1 MTSAVK
7 FPGAAPFGV
16 PPTGAPPVGAIDCDI
31 HPGVP
36 DIKSL
41 LPYMSDFWQ
50 ESFVDRGI
58 DGFDMMSYPLNAPI
72 TCRPDWRVSG
82 QRPGASLDAM
92 RAQALDNFGIG
103 TAICNPLTGGQVAVS
118 ESMGAAICSAVNDWI
133 RQHWLDRE
141 PRLRASIVVP
151 AQAPL
156 LAAEEIDRCADDHR
170 FVQVLMPAAGE
181 MMLGRSYYWPIWEA
195 ATRHG
200 LPIGI
205 HAGSMYRYAPTATG
219 WTSHYVH
226 DYVANSQLFE
236 DQLLSLISNGVFNK
250 FPDLKFV
257 LLESGVS
264 WLPNFLWRS
273 VKTWRGVRAEVP
285 WVNRSPAEIIRENVR
300 LTIQPFDAPDRDAV
314 ERIVEQI
321 DADHMLLFASDY
333 PHWQFEGDAIV
344 PPGLSADM
352 QRKIRLE
359 NPLQTYSRLKE
370 PRLTE
375 PHVKE
380 TMQ

>member
-1 MTSAVK
+1 MR
-7 FPGAAPFGV
+7 AA
-16 PPTGAPPVGAIDCDI
+16 AIDCDI

-36 DIKSL
+36 DIKAL

-50 ESFVDRGI
+50 ESFIDRGI

-72 TCRPDWRVSG
+72 TCRPDWRIKG
-82 QRPGASLDAM
+82 QRPGASLAAM
-92 RAQALDNFGIG
+92 RTQALEKFAIG

-133 RQHWLDRE
+133 KHHWLDAE

-156 LAAEEIDRCADDHR
+156 LAAEEIDRCAQDHR
-170 FVQVLMPAAGE
+170 FVQILMPVACE

-195 ATRHG
+195 AARHN

-205 HAGSMYRYAPTATG
+205 HAGSMYRYAPTSGG
-219 WTSHYVH
+219 WPSHVLH
-226 DYVANSQLFE
+226 DYVAQSQTFE
-236 DQLLSLISNGVFNK
+236 DQLLSLITNGVFNK
-250 FPDLKFV
+250 FPTLKFV

-264 WLPNFLWRS
+264 WLPGFIWRA

-285 WVNRSPAEIIRENVR
+285 WVNRSPADIIRESIR
-300 LTIQPFDAPDRDAV
+300 LTIQPFDAPDAAAV
-314 ERIVEQI
+314 ERIVNQI

-333 PHWQFEGDAIV
+333 PHWQFEGDAID
-344 PPGLSADM
+344 PPGLSPAL
-352 QRKIRLE
+352 QQKIRVD
-359 NPLQTYSRLKE
+359 NPLATY
-370 PRLTE
+370 PRLSQ
-375 PHVKE
+375 VRAD
-380 TMQ
+380 QNVGSA

>member
-1 MTSAVK
+1 VDEINRVA
-7 FPGAAPFGV
+7 
-16 PPTGAPPVGAIDCDI
+16 
-31 HPGVP
+31 
-36 DIKSL
+36 
-41 LPYMSDFWQ
+41 SD
-50 ESFVDRGI
+50 R
-58 DGFDMMSYPLNAPI
+58 
-72 TCRPDWRVSG
+72 
-82 QRPGASLDAM
+82 
-92 RAQALDNFGIG
+92 
-103 TAICNPLTGGQVAVS
+103 
-118 ESMGAAICSAVNDWI
+118 
-133 RQHWLDRE
+133 
-141 PRLRASIVVP
+141 
-151 AQAPL
+151 
-156 LAAEEIDRCADDHR
+156 R
-170 FVQVLMPAAGE
+170 FVQVLLLAGADHP
-181 MMLGRSYYWPIWEA
+181 LGKRHWWPIYA
-195 ATRHG
+195 AAERHG

-257 LLESGVS
+257 LIESGVS

-285 WVNRSPAEIIRENVR
+285 WVNRSPADIIRNNIR

-314 ERIVEQI
+314 ERVVEQI

-344 PPGLSADM
+344 PPGLSADL
-352 QRKIRLE
+352 QQKIRVD

-370 PRLTE
+370 PRLR
-375 PHVKE
+375 E

>member
-1 MTSAVK
+1 MT
-7 FPGAAPFGV
+7 
-16 PPTGAPPVGAIDCDI
+16 VGAIDCDI

-36 DIKSL
+36 DIKAL
-41 LPYMSDFWQ
+41 LPYMNEFWQ
-50 ESFVDRGI
+50 ESFVARGI

-72 TCRPDWRVSG
+72 TCRPDWRVKG
-82 QRPGASLDAM
+82 QRPGASLEAM
-92 RAQALDNFGIG
+92 RSQALDAFGIG

-133 RQHWLDRE
+133 REHWLDKE

-156 LAAEEIDRCADDHR
+156 LAAEEIDRCAGDHR
-170 FVQVLMPAAGE
+170 FVQILMPVACE

-195 ATRHG
+195 AARHG

-205 HAGSMYRYAPTATG
+205 HAGSMHRYAPTSTG
-219 WTSHYVH
+219 WPSHHLH
-226 DYVANSQLFE
+226 DYVAHSQTFE
-236 DQLLSLISNGVFNK
+236 DQLLSLMSNGVFNK
-250 FPDLKFV
+250 FPDLRFV
-257 LLESGVS
+257 LLESGVT
-264 WLPNFLWRS
+264 WLPGFIWRA

-285 WVNRSPAEIIRENVR
+285 WVNRSPAEIIRENIR
-300 LTIQPFDAPDRDAV
+300 LTMQPFDAPDRAAV

-344 PPGLSADM
+344 PPGLSADL
-352 QRKIRLE
+352 QRKMRVD
-359 NPLQTYSRLKE
+359 NPMQTYSRLKE
-370 PRLTE
+370 THTL
-375 PHVKE
+375 KE
-380 TMQ
+380 IRQ